1 MPITV
6 LALFVLGIG
15 NFAFHRA
22 VLESGHPLLNQFA
35 PLTGFMGGKLTL
47 IIEFGILLGTMLLV
61 ANGWP
66 GLLWAYVIYTAL
78 NSVSAWLILSGRI

>member
-15 NFAFHRA
+15 NFALHKA
-22 VLESGHPLLNQFA
+22 VLESDHPMMSQFA
-35 PLTGFMGGKLTL
+35 PLTRFMGGKLTL
-47 IIEFGILLGTMLLV
+47 VVEFGILVAAMIMV

-66 GLLWAYVIYTAL
+66 GLLWGYVIYTAL
-78 NSVSAWLILSGRI
+78 NAVSAWLMLSGRV